1 MNDLESQLAN
11 LTIKQ
16 EVIQKENECLYLCKK
31 CKWNIVIVILSLGLI
46 SLTGINIKTIVDN
59 YNEANKVAENCK
71 QRIFEL
77 KGAIAAV
84 EDILKPDEP
93 ATES

>member
-1 MNDLESQLAN
+1 MAVDPKQKLEALNSELQ
-11 LTIKQ
+11 Q
-16 EVIQKENECLYLCKK
+16 
-31 CKWNIVIVILSLGLI
+31 IV
-46 SLTGINIKTIVDN
+46 NN
-59 YNEANKVAENCK
+59 FNEANKVVENCK
-71 QRIFEL
+71 QKIFEL